1 MFNWIKNEFEEL
13 KKLSSQKKKRM
24 KEEQCREAQKYFYC
38 PPGDQ
43 DLVEAG
49 IKFPLLSAK
58 EILVIGMKASKK
70 FNDDLNKKLEAKR
83 VKAKSPGQQVTNNIN
98 KYGGPGVG
106 PGIVGQ
112 MANGYQ
118 TYPNNWPLTPGRAYR
133 DTDFPRFSI
142 EIKKRDGHIFYLDDK
157 KELVK
162 QLREIESKLINQI
175 REEEEK
181 LEKVVKK
188 VKKRKL
194 I

>member
-1 MFNWIKNEFEEL
+1 MFNWIKSELKEL
-13 KKLSSQKKKRM
+13 KKLGNQKKTRM
-24 KEEQCREAQKYFYC
+24 KEEQVRGAQNYFYS
-38 PPGDQ
+38 PTDDQ

-49 IKFPLLSAK
+49 EKFPLLSAE
-58 EILVIGMKASKK
+58 EILVIRMKASKM
-70 FNDDLNKKLEAKR
+70 FNDNLHRSLEAKR
-83 VKAKSPGQQVTNNIN
+83 ARAKSPGQQVTNNIN
-98 KYGGPGVG
+98 KYGSLGVG

-142 EIKKRDGHIFYLDDK
+142 EIKKRDGHILFLDDK

-162 QLREIESKLINQI
+162 QLRRIESKLINEI

-181 LEKVVKK
+181 SEKVVKK